1 MDLKLLSPRW
11 DMSHVGTGNVKD
23 IILLSLVVA
32 TQVLHSGTY
41 LSYGIL
47 VATEAATSESSCFPV
62 HYIKEDL

>member
-1 MDLKLLSPRW
+1 MDLKLLSPQW

-32 TQVLHSGTY
+32 TQVLHSGTH
-41 LSYGIL
+41 LSCGIL
-47 VATEAATSESSCFPV
+47 IATEAATGKSSCFPV